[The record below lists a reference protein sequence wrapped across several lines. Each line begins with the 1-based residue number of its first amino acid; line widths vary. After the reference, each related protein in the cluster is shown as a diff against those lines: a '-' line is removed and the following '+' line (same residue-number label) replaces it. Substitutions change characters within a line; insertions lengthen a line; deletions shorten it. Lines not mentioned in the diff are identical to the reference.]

1 MEQRYFSSHSH
12 LCGFDTIKFE
22 GEAGQLWT
30 SASLCT
36 DSSQRIEKLDVV
48 SRWTPA
54 GVMVMK
60 DIPYFNLGISYSWLL
75 ILFPSK
81 IFVLDLPS
89 QMTSMYM
96 LPSVKFSACKFVANQ
111 VVDLFTTLIVPKQA

>member
-1 MEQRYFSSHSH
+1 
-12 LCGFDTIKFE
+12 
-22 GEAGQLWT
+22 
-30 SASLCT
+30 
-36 DSSQRIEKLDVV
+36 
-48 SRWTPA
+48 
-54 GVMVMK
+54 MK

-111 VVDLFTTLIVPKQA
+111 VVDLFTTLIVPKQAWSKMKHIMFGYVACNCVNAFMLIMFPFVLSKNSSNTT